1 MDYKINI
8 YDFNESELYINT
20 GILKYINSNLIFEI
34 DYEKGE
40 FYIFVQKYNKNNEEE
55 YTISRIQTIEIDK
68 QKTGYGYKH
77 FFKCPTCGH
86 RRQFLYMGDS
96 LYLTCRKC
104 IGRNVYKARTNIY
117 DENIENIIKYKIVQQ
132 LKLLRNPIPK
142 VCILDLPSGIPEK
155 PRYMRYDKYS
165 LIHMKIT
172 FLTWMYWSHVSGEQE
187 FTVSE
192 INEMLE
198 ESNTRFV
205 YEHMLF
211 PEFYLE
217 SYKRLQEYD
226 IE

>member
-86 RRQFLYMGDS
+86 RKQFLYMGDS

-132 LKLLRNPIPK
+132 LKLLSNPIAR
-142 VCILDLPSGIPEK
+142 VGMIDLPGGIPER
-155 PRYMRYDKYS
+155 PRYMREDKYS
-165 LIHMKIT
+165 LICMRIY
-172 FLTWMYWSHVSGEQE
+172 FLTWMYWQILDGKQE
-187 FTVSE
+187 FALSD

-198 ESNTRFV
+198 ENNTRFV

-211 PEFYLE
+211 REFHPAIYELME
-217 SYKRLQEYD
+217 QYG
-226 IE
+226 IV